1 MCSAVFWLGD
11 LNYRLDDIDINECKD
26 KISKGQLDDLWRN
39 NDQVSDFEN
48 FLSFLEFF
56 ELVLS

>member
-1 MCSAVFWLGD
+1 VFWLGD